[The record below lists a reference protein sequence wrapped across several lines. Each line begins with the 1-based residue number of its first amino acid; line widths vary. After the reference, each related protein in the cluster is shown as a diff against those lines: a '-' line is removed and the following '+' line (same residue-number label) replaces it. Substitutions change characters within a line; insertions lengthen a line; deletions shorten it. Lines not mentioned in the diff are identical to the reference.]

1 VAQQKFL
8 KINLQGNK
16 EEEVAVHLLPSL
28 KDVYGAVGDGVANDS
43 SAIQDAIDDNYGGA
57 LYVPPGIYKASG
69 ITLNSSGVISVLG
82 AGRRLSVFKP
92 ASASASVFS
101 WDGSN
106 TYTPRVFQGLGFH
119 NIDLLS
125 DVKCFDIT
133 NQRGFALRDAW
144 FKNASSGT
152 DNTFTGILVDK
163 GQDITLSDIL
173 QEGTVSYEF
182 VATGSTLAAPVW
194 TKDVHI
200 FNLQHMAAVNTFA
213 KPWFTFSRVVNS
225 YLTHINTEGLTG
237 LDTAFYL
244 EDDCQGIWFC
254 QVIAPWPLNG
264 FEFVGVTFPGTSTV
278 LYPKYIHM
286 VNVSV
291 DQFAESALKGDTQH
305 LHIDNG
311 IFWGGHG
318 RSNTGAAV
326 DLGAHCDDIRISN
339 SNIGDND
346 RDGLKV
352 NSAATDIYVV
362 NTRIKDNAL
371 VSGYDVAMPSG
382 ATTLSPRFKNC
393 DIGTTDIPGSL
404 LVNGETKLHYITTTQ
419 ASTPASTDDTVLAT
433 YTLKGGVFKA
443 GQRIKV
449 TAYGTFAAN
458 TNSKTIRVWWGAYS
472 LGGHVG
478 TFNGT
483 HWKIEVEVIYV
494 TSSSQKCIRSA
505 FSGNVAVAGYTA
517 TSVNVA
523 NDVVIKTSGQ
533 NGTASAGDIV
543 LEGMTIEII

>member
-1 VAQQKFL
+1 MAQKFII
-8 KINLQGNK
+8 INSQGNK
-16 EEEVAVHLLPSL
+16 KEEKLIHLLPSL
-28 KDVYGAVGDGVANDS
+28 KDDYGAVGDGVANDS
-43 SAIQDAIDDNYGGA
+43 SVIQAAINDNYGGA

-69 ITLNSSGVISVLG
+69 ITLNTNGQISVLG

-101 WDGSN
+101 WDGNN
-106 TYTPRVFQGLGFH
+106 TYTPRVFQGIGFH

-152 DNTFTGILVDK
+152 DNNFTGILIDK

-182 VATGSTLAAPVW
+182 VATGSTLEAPVW

-200 FNLQHMAAVNTFA
+200 FNLNHMSSANTFT
-213 KPWFTFSRVVNS
+213 KPWFKFSRVVNS
-225 YLTHINTEGLTG
+225 FLTHINTEGLTG
-237 LDTAFYL
+237 MDTAFYL
-244 EDDCQGIWFC
+244 EDDCQGVWFN

-264 FEFVGVTFPGTSTV
+264 FEFVGVTFPGTSTI
-278 LYPKYIHM
+278 LYPLYTHL
-286 VNVSV
+286 VNVSI
-291 DQFAESALKGDTQH
+291 DQFAESAIKGDTQH

-318 RSNTGAAV
+318 RSNTGAAI
-326 DLGAHCDDIRISN
+326 DLGAHCDNIRISN
-339 SNIGDND
+339 SNIGQND
-346 RDGLKV
+346 RDGLKI
-352 NSAATDIYVV
+352 NSAATNIYVV

-404 LVNGETKLHYITTTQ
+404 LVNGETKLSYLTTTQ
-419 ASTPASTDDTVLAT
+419 ASTTATTNPEDLAT
-433 YTLKGGVFKA
+433 YTLKANAFKA
-443 GQRIKV
+443 GQKIRVK
-449 TAYGTFAAN
+449 AFGTFAAN
-458 TNSKTIRVWWGAYS
+458 TNTKTLRLWFGSASLGGAGGAFNNAHWTIEAEIIYVGSASQKTIRIG
-472 LGGHVG
+472 
-478 TFNGT
+478 F
-483 HWKIEVEVIYV
+483 V
-494 TSSSQKCIRSA
+494 T
-505 FSGNVAVAGYTA
+505 GNNQSVSYLA
-517 TSVNVA
+517 TSQNTA
-523 NDVVIKTSGQ
+523 ADIVIKIQGQ

-543 LEGMTIEII
+543 FEGMSIEIV